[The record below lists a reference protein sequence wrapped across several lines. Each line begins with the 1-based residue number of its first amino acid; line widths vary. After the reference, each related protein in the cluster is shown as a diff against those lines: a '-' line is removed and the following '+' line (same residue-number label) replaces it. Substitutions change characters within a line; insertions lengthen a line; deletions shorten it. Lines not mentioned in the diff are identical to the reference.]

1 MQNRAN
7 PGKSGGILNAP
18 VLSFAFCAQG
28 EFMASA
34 KKVLKLGIPK
44 GSLQE
49 STVELFKKAGIRIYS
64 SDRSYFPYCDDPEI
78 EIMLIRSQEMG
89 KYVQDGLFD
98 AGITGQDWILETGVR
113 VKEICELVYGK
124 SGFKPVRWVLAVPEA
139 SKIRSVKDLQGK
151 TVATEL
157 VSYVKRYL
165 ARQKVKAKVE
175 YSWGATEAKAG
186 ILVDAIV
193 ELTETGRSLRA
204 NQLRIVEDV
213 LSSTTRFIANKDAW
227 KDAWKREKMENIAI
241 LLKGAL
247 AAEGMVGL
255 KMNLRESD
263 LPKIMNILPSLKR
276 PTVSPLTLPGWM
288 ALEVVVEEKVVKRM
302 IPDLKRAG
310 AEGII
315 EYPLNKLIA

>member
-1 MQNRAN
+1 MAN
-7 PGKSGGILNAP
+7 DKAG
-18 VLSFAFCAQG
+18 V
-28 EFMASA
+28 
-34 KKVLKLGIPK
+34 KKTLKLGLPK

-49 STVELFKKAGIRIYS
+49 STIELFRKAGIRISS
-64 SDRSYFPYCDDPEI
+64 SDRSYFPYCDDEEI

-89 KYVQDGLFD
+89 KYVQNGLFD
-98 AGITGQDWILETGVR
+98 AGITGQDWILETGAR

-124 SGFKPVRWVLAVPEA
+124 SGFKPVRWVLAVPEK
-139 SKIRSVKDLQGK
+139 SKINSVEDLEGK

-157 VSYVKRYL
+157 VNFVKKFL
-165 ARQKVKAKVE
+165 AKNKVKANVE

-204 NQLRIVEDV
+204 NQLRIVQDV
-213 LSSTTRFIANKDAW
+213 LASTTRFIANKEAW
-227 KDAWKREKMENIAI
+227 ADPWKREKMENVAI

-255 KMNLRESD
+255 KMNLPQRELEKVMGL
-263 LPKIMNILPSLKR
+263 LPALR
-276 PTVSPLTLPGWM
+276 HPTVSPLAQSGWI
-288 ALEVVVEEKVVKRM
+288 AVEIVVEEKVVKRL
-302 IPDLKRAG
+302 IPELKRAG

-315 EYPLNKLIA
+315 EYTLNKLIA

>member
-1 MQNRAN
+1 MSSSNR
-7 PGKSGGILNAP
+7 I
-18 VLSFAFCAQG
+18 
-28 EFMASA
+28 
-34 KKVLKLGIPK
+34 LKLGLPK

-49 STVELFKKAGIRIYS
+49 STIELFRRAGIRIGA
-64 SDRSYFPYCDDPEI
+64 SDRSYFPFCDDE
-78 EIMLIRSQEMG
+78 EVEVMLIRSQEMG

-98 AGITGQDWILETGVR
+98 AGITGHDWILETSANVR
-113 VKEICELVYGK
+113 EICELVYGK

-139 SKIRSVKDLQGK
+139 SNVRTIRDLEGK
-151 TVATEL
+151 TIATEL
-157 VSYVKRYL
+157 VNYVKKYFKKN
-165 ARQKVKAKVE
+165 KVKAKIE

-193 ELTETGRSLRA
+193 ELTETGRSLKA
-204 NQLRIVEDV
+204 NQLRIIEDV
-213 LSSTTRFIANKDAW
+213 LSSTTRFIANKQSW
-227 KDAWKREKMENIAI
+227 NDAWKREKMENIAI

-255 KMNLRESD
+255 KMNLKQSNLE
-263 LPKIMNILPSLKR
+263 KVMNILPSLKR
-276 PTVSPLTLPGWM
+276 PTISPLALEGWI
-288 ALEVVVEEKVVKRM
+288 ALEVVVEEKIVKRM

>member
-1 MQNRAN
+1 M
-7 PGKSGGILNAP
+7 S
-18 VLSFAFCAQG
+18 
-28 EFMASA
+28 SA
-34 KKVLKLGIPK
+34 KKILKLGLPK

-49 STVELFKKAGIRIYS
+49 STVELFRKAGIRIHS
-64 SDRSYFPYCDDPEI
+64 SDRSYFPYCDDDEI
-78 EIMLIRSQEMG
+78 ELMLIRSQEMG

-98 AGITGQDWILETGVR
+98 AGITGQDWILETSAR
-113 VKEICELVYGK
+113 VKQICELVYGK
-124 SGFKPVRWVLAVPEA
+124 SGFKPVRWVLAVPEI

-151 TVATEL
+151 TIATEL
-157 VSYVKRYL
+157 VSYVKKYL
-165 ARQKVKAKVE
+165 AKRGIKSKVE

-204 NQLRIVEDV
+204 NQLRIVEDI

-227 KDAWKREKMENIAI
+227 NDPWKRQKMENIAI

-255 KMNLRESD
+255 KMNLREAD
-263 LPKIMNILPSLKR
+263 LDKIMKILPSLKR
-276 PTVSPLTLPGWM
+276 PTISPLTLDGWM

-302 IPDLKRAG
+302 IPELKRAG

>member
-1 MQNRAN
+1 
-7 PGKSGGILNAP
+7 
-18 VLSFAFCAQG
+18 
-28 EFMASA
+28 MAST
-34 KKVLKLGIPK
+34 KKVFKLGLPK

-49 STVELFKKAGIRIYS
+49 STIELFRKAGIRIAS
-64 SDRSYFPYCDDPEI
+64 SDRSYFPYCDDDEI
-78 EIMLIRSQEMG
+78 EVMLIRSQEMG

-98 AGITGQDWILETGVR
+98 AGITGQDWILETNAN
-113 VKEICELVYGK
+113 VKQICELVYGK
-124 SGFKPVRWVLAVPEA
+124 SGFKPIRWVLAVPEG
-139 SKIRSVKDLQGK
+139 SKVRSIKDLQGK

-157 VSYVKRYL
+157 INYVRKYF
-165 ARQKVKAKVE
+165 AAKKVKAKIE
-175 YSWGATEAKAG
+175 FSWGATEAKAG

-204 NQLRIVEDV
+204 NQLRIIEDV
-213 LSSTTRFIANKDAW
+213 LSSTTRFIANKQAW
-227 KDAWKREKMENIAI
+227 NDAWKREKMENIAI

-255 KMNLRESD
+255 KMNLKESD
-263 LPKIMNILPSLKR
+263 LKKVMSILPSLKR

-288 ALEVVVEEKVVKRM
+288 ALEVVVEEKIVKQM

>member
-1 MQNRAN
+1 MSSSNR
-7 PGKSGGILNAP
+7 I
-18 VLSFAFCAQG
+18 
-28 EFMASA
+28 
-34 KKVLKLGIPK
+34 LKLGLPK

-49 STVELFKKAGIRIYS
+49 STIELFRRAGIRIGA
-64 SDRSYFPYCDDPEI
+64 SDRSYFPFCDDE
-78 EIMLIRSQEMG
+78 EVEVMLIRSQEMG

-98 AGITGQDWILETGVR
+98 AGITGHDWILETSANVR
-113 VKEICELVYGK
+113 EICELVYGK

-139 SKIRSVKDLQGK
+139 SNVRTIRDLEGK
-151 TVATEL
+151 TIATEL
-157 VSYVKRYL
+157 VNYVKKYFKKN
-165 ARQKVKAKVE
+165 KVKAQIE

-193 ELTETGRSLRA
+193 ELTETGRSLKA
-204 NQLRIVEDV
+204 NQLRIIEDV
-213 LSSTTRFIANKDAW
+213 LSSTTRFIANKQSW
-227 KDAWKREKMENIAI
+227 NDAWKREKMENIAI

-255 KMNLRESD
+255 KMNLKQSNLE
-263 LPKIMNILPSLKR
+263 KVMNILPSLKR
-276 PTVSPLTLPGWM
+276 PTISPLALEGWI
-288 ALEVVVEEKVVKRM
+288 ALEVVVEEKIVKRM

>member
-1 MQNRAN
+1 MSTEKR
-7 PGKSGGILNAP
+7 I
-18 VLSFAFCAQG
+18 
-28 EFMASA
+28 
-34 KKVLKLGIPK
+34 LKLGLPK
-44 GSLQE
+44 GSLQD
-49 STVELFKKAGIRIYS
+49 STIELFRKAGIRINS
-64 SDRSYFPYCDDPEI
+64 SDRSYFPYCDDEEI

-89 KYVQDGLFD
+89 KYVEDGLFD
-98 AGITGQDWILETGVR
+98 AGITGKDWLLETGAE

-124 SGFKPVRWVLAVPEA
+124 AGFKPVRWVLAVPE
-139 SKIRSVKDLQGK
+139 SSRIKSIKDLRGK

-157 VSYVKRYL
+157 VKYVSRYF
-165 ARQKVKAKVE
+165 ARKKVKATVE

-193 ELTETGRSLRA
+193 ELTETGRSLKA
-204 NQLRIVEDV
+204 NKLRVIEDV
-213 LSSTTRFIANKDAW
+213 LISTTRFIANKKSW
-227 KDAWKREKMENIAI
+227 NQSWKREKLENIAI

-255 KMNLRESD
+255 KMNLKQND
-263 LPKIMNILPSLKR
+263 LPKVMKILPSLKR
-276 PTVSPLTLPGWM
+276 PTISSLALTGWI
-288 ALEVVVEEKVVKRM
+288 ALEVVVDENIVKKI

>member
-1 MQNRAN
+1 MT
-7 PGKSGGILNAP
+7 
-18 VLSFAFCAQG
+18 QG
-28 EFMASA
+28 DVMSSS
-34 KKVLKLGIPK
+34 KKVLKLGLPK

-49 STVELFKKAGIRIYS
+49 STVELFRKAGIRIGS
-64 SDRSYFPYCDDPEI
+64 SDRSYFPDCDDDEI
-78 EIMLIRSQEMG
+78 EIMLVRSQEMG

-98 AGITGQDWILETGVR
+98 AGITGQDWILETGVH
-113 VKEICELVYGK
+113 VKQICELVYGK
-124 SGFKPVRWVLAVPEA
+124 SGFKPVRWVLAVPES
-139 SKIRSVKDLQGK
+139 SKIKSVKGLQGK

-157 VSYVKRYL
+157 VSYVKKYL
-165 ARQKVKAKVE
+165 AKMGVKAKVE

-193 ELTETGRSLRA
+193 ELTETGRSLKA

-213 LSSTTRFIANKDAW
+213 LSSTTRFIANKKSWNDP
-227 KDAWKREKMENIAI
+227 WKREKMENIAI

-255 KMNLRESD
+255 KMNLKEND
-263 LPKIMNILPSLKR
+263 LTRIMNILPSLKQ
-276 PTVSPLTLPGWM
+276 PTVSPLTIPGWI

-310 AEGII
+310 AQGII
-315 EYPLNKLIA
+315 EYPLNKLII

>member
-1 MQNRAN
+1 MVR
-7 PGKSGGILNAP
+7 
-18 VLSFAFCAQG
+18 
-28 EFMASA
+28 A
-34 KKVLKLGIPK
+34 KKMLKLGLPK

-49 STVELFKKAGIRIYS
+49 STIELFRKAGIRINS
-64 SDRSYFPYCDDPEI
+64 SDRSYFPFCDDEEI
-78 EIMLIRSQEMG
+78 EVMLVRSQEMG

-98 AGITGQDWILETGVR
+98 AGITGQDWILETAVH

-139 SKIRSVKDLQGK
+139 SKVRSVKDLQGK
-151 TVATEL
+151 TIATEL
-157 VSYVKRYL
+157 VSYVKKYL
-165 ARQKVKAKVE
+165 AQKKVKATVE

-193 ELTETGRSLRA
+193 ELTETGRSLKA
-204 NQLRIVEDV
+204 NQLRIIEDI
-213 LSSTTRFIANKDAW
+213 LSSTTRFIANKTSWNDP
-227 KDAWKREKMENIAI
+227 WKREKMENIAI

-263 LPKIMNILPSLKR
+263 LPRIMKILPSLKR
-276 PTVSPLTLPGWM
+276 PTVSALTLPGWM

-302 IPDLKRAG
+302 IPELKRSG